1 MAERSERVAP
11 FRATHRAPELLAPAG
26 GPDPFNAALAAGA
39 DAIYCGLGTDFNARR
54 GARNFDDET
63 FAAALAKA
71 AEDPATTSAPS
82 ELIADCTHILASEKT
97 MLCRPAGTPICSMC
111 ISTSGWIFNSLK
123 STCTALSVLHRK

>member
-63 FAAALAKA
+63 FAAACRAGIPHKI
-71 AEDPATTSAPS
+71 PA
-82 ELIADCTHILASEKT
+82 
-97 MLCRPAGTPICSMC
+97 RRAGVFISDIC
-111 ISTSGWIFNSLK
+111 
-123 STCTALSVLHRK
+123 